1 MNEDYL
7 VRKKIIVLNYFGSN
21 LRLNIYSYI
30 CHFYIEFVNIIVL
43 ALFYNVVIFLKNFNF
58 SFKDN
63 LRV

>member
-1 MNEDYL
+1 MNQDYL

-30 CHFYIEFVNIIVL
+30 FHFNIKFLNIIVL
-43 ALFYNVVIFLKNFNF
+43 ALFYYVVIFLKNFNF

>member
-1 MNEDYL
+1 MNEDNL
-7 VRKKIIVLNYFGSN
+7 VRKKIIVLNYFGFN
-21 LRLNIYSYI
+21 LRLNINSYI
-30 CHFYIEFVNIIVL
+30 CHFYIKFVDIIVL